1 MASCLPVAP
10 DKTAD
15 KGKEKDM
22 EFLKELLGEELYSQ
36 LASKINEHNGNEAN
50 KDKQIKIANLGTG
63 EYVGKGKYD
72 ALNELLKGK
81 DAELTTANGLIA
93 ELKKGTKGNEELQGK
108 ITAYETQVADLQKEL
123 QETKI
128 KSAIKVALLS
138 EKAVDVDYLTFKLN
152 EKLKEK
158 GESLEL
164 DENENIKG
172 WDDKLSGLK
181 TQFPTMFEGGG
192 EGDNGGFTPLD
203 NKGLPKNFD
212 NKVVTKEQFLA
223 MGYNDRLKLKQ
234 ENEQLYRQLAK
245 N

>member
-1 MASCLPVAP
+1 ME
-10 DKTAD
+10 DTTIKNKG

-22 EFLKELLGEELYSQ
+22 EFLKELLGEELFAQ
-36 LASKINEHNGNEAN
+36 LESKINEHNGNEAN
-50 KDKQIKIANLGTG
+50 KDKQIKIANLGSG

-81 DAELTTANGLIA
+81 EMELATANGLIA
-93 ELKKGTKGNEELQGK
+93 DLKKGTKGNEELQGK
-108 ITAYETQVADLQKEL
+108 ITTYETQVADLQAEL

-158 GESLEL
+158 GETLEL

-181 TQFPTMFEGGG
+181 TQFPTMFEGKASF
-192 EGDNGGFTPLD
+192 N
-203 NKGLPKNFD
+203 
-212 NKVVTKEQFLA
+212 V
-223 MGYNDRLKLKQ
+223 M
-234 ENEQLYRQLAK
+234 RQDIF
-245 N
+245 

>member
-1 MASCLPVAP
+1 
-10 DKTAD
+10 
-15 KGKEKDM
+15 M
-22 EFLKELLGEELYSQ
+22 EFLKELLGEELFAQ
-36 LASKINEHNGNEAN
+36 LESKINEHNGNEAN
-50 KDKQIKIANLGTG
+50 KDNQIKIGNLGSG

-108 ITAYETQVADLQKEL
+108 ITTYETQVADLQAEL

-158 GESLEL
+158 GETLEL

-172 WDDKLSGLK
+172 WEDKLSGLK
-181 TQFPTMFEGGG
+181 TQFPTMFESTSGDKKVM
-192 EGDNGGFTPLD
+192 GDNRLPEG
-203 NKGLPKNFD
+203 NKDRQSEP
-212 NKVVTKEQFLA
+212 TTLA
-223 MGYNDRLKLKQ
+223 EALKQ
-234 ENEQLYRQLAK
+234 QYEN
-245 N
+245 NN

>member
-1 MASCLPVAP
+1 
-10 DKTAD
+10 
-15 KGKEKDM
+15 M
-22 EFLKELLGEELYSQ
+22 EFLKELLEQDLYAQ
-36 LASKINEHNGNEAN
+36 LEKAINEHNGNEAN
-50 KDKQIKIANLGTG
+50 KDKQIKLGNLGTG
-63 EYVGKGKYD
+63 EYVSKSKHD

-108 ITAYETQVADLQKEL
+108 ITAYESQVADLQKEL

-128 KSAIKVALLS
+128 KSAVKVGLLAAGC
-138 EKAVDVDYLTFKLN
+138 KDVDYVTYKLM
-152 EKLKEK
+152 ETLKEK
-158 GESLEL
+158 GESLQL
-164 DENENIKG
+164 DENENIKN
-172 WDDKLSGLK
+172 WDDKLSGLQTQLP
-181 TQFPTMFEGGG
+181 TQFEGSGA
-192 EGDNGGFTPLD
+192 GDNGGFTPLD

-212 NKVVTKEQFLA
+212 NKAVTKEQFLA

>member
-1 MASCLPVAP
+1 MAP

-36 LASKINEHNGNEAN
+36 FAAKINEHNGNEAN
-50 KDKQIKIANLGTG
+50 KENQIKIANLGTG

-72 ALNELLKGK
+72 ALNDLLKGK

-93 ELKKGTKGNEELQGK
+93 ELKKGTKGNEELQQK
-108 ITAYETQVADLQKEL
+108 IGTYETQVADLQAQL

-164 DENENIKG
+164 DENDNIKG
-172 WDDKLSGLK
+172 WDGLRDGLK
-181 TQFPTMFEGGG
+181 TQFPTMFESSTGNRKVLGGNRLP
-192 EGDNGGFTPLD
+192 EGDGDRNTE
-203 NKGLPKNFD
+203 PKD
-212 NKVVTKEQFLA
+212 LAEALKMQYETK
-223 MGYNDRLKLKQ
+223 
-234 ENEQLYRQLAK
+234 
-245 N
+245 